1 MAGWHLSDR
10 EWDALDRQR
19 FSTNDKSIFRNAT
32 IILMSG
38 VGRSKSSIAADLGC
52 SVGTVDL
59 IRKAYREQGLA
70 GLTPHKPTGRK
81 SRATPEYLAAL
92 KTLLETSSLELG
104 YGFSVWSLARLNAH
118 LKRQTGISFSEDQL
132 GRIVHRLGYSFQRPK
147 HTMRG
152 KRDEDAYQKAAIK
165 LRKLKKKRSPT
176 TLTKS

>member
-1 MAGWHLSDR
+1 
-10 EWDALDRQR
+10 
-19 FSTNDKSIFRNAT
+19 
-32 IILMSG
+32 
-38 VGRSKSSIAADLGC
+38 
-52 SVGTVDL
+52 
-59 IRKAYREQGLA
+59 GLA

-92 KTLLETSSLELG
+92 KTLLETSPLELG

-118 LKRQTGISFSEDQL
+118 LKRQTGINFSEDQL

-152 KRDEDAYQKAAIK
+152 KRDEEAYQKAAIK

-176 TLTKS
+176 MLTKS